1 MKIETNEHYPKN
13 FQEFLEQF
21 PNEEACRNYLFEQRW
36 KEGFVC
42 PKCKSNVK
50 YWLTAKNNI
59 HCGICGHQTSLT
71 AGTIFHG
78 TRKPLLLWFHI
89 MWWVAAQKTGVSA
102 NNMMDFMGFGSYKT
116 AWTLL
121 QKLRRAMLRPGRD
134 KLNGIIEVGETYM
147 GGLEFEEEG
156 TDKARETKVL
166 VVIATECIGGKLG
179 RIRFKCIK
187 DNTAEN
193 LIPFI
198 TANVKPGSTVITD
211 PWTGYAPLQQM
222 TEYKHKV
229 KDSTKKGSHSR
240 ELLPHVR
247 LVDSLV
253 GRWLQGTHQ
262 GKVSHKY
269 LPYYLDEFAFRFNK
283 KISTNRGWLFYRL
296 VRQSIEI
303 GQIDK
308 NEIVGSPT

>member
-1 MKIETNEHYPKN
+1 MDIKERYPKN

-21 PNEEACRNYLFEQRW
+21 TNEEACRNYLFEQRW
-36 KEGFVC
+36 QNGFVC
-42 PKCKSNVK
+42 PKCKNNVK
-50 YWLTAKNNI
+50 YWLTAKNII
-59 HCGICGHQTSLT
+59 HCGVCGHQTSLT

-116 AWTLL
+116 AWTIL

-134 KLNGIIEVGETYM
+134 KLSGIIEVGETYM
-147 GGLEFEEEG
+147 GAVEYGEG
-156 TDKARETKVL
+156 KENNGNETKVL
-166 VVIATECIGGKLG
+166 VVIATECIGGKIG
-179 RIRFKCIK
+179 RIRFQCIQE
-187 DNTAEN
+187 NTAEN

-198 TANVKPGSTVITD
+198 TANVKQGSTVITD
-211 PWTGYAPLQQM
+211 QWTGYASLQQM
-222 TEYKHKV
+222 AEYKHKV
-229 KDSTKKGSHSR
+229 KNNSKKGTDLQ

-253 GRWLQGTHQ
+253 NRWLQGTHQ

-296 VRQSIEI
+296 VRQAIEI
-303 GQIDK
+303 GQINK
-308 NEIVGSPT
+308 KEIVGMHT